1 MPVIPEFRQ
10 RRQEEP
16 KEVSCLGNDQQLT
29 LAAKPGDSSS
39 IPGTCLIGGESD
51 SYKEASSDLHTG
63 AVACTCVHTY
73 TRYM

>member
-1 MPVIPEFRQ
+1 MPVILEFRQ
-10 RRQEEP
+10 QRQEEQ
-16 KEVSCLGNDQQLT
+16 KEVSCLGDNQQLM

-39 IPGTCLIGGESD
+39 IPGTCLVGGESD

-63 AVACTCVHTY
+63 AVACTYVHTY